1 MRMQTPMKRGSAG
14 GAMGSS
20 RHTNAVRCCEESD
33 PYVAEIR
40 AVRARLN
47 KTANY
52 DVATFAKH
60 TADAVRSIGIQYC
73 GLKPLKPQFDLL
85 AGSAG

>member
-1 MRMQTPMKRGSAG
+1 MTMDEITEYS
-14 GAMGSS
+14 
-20 RHTNAVRCCEESD
+20 VCEESD

-47 KTANY
+47 KMANY
-52 DVATFAKH
+52 DVATLAKR
-60 TADAVRSIGIQYC
+60 TADAVRSLGIQYC